1 MVLWFCDIICV
12 FIVPVE
18 FSRIDLLLEGDLG
31 GVYIGLHFP
40 VFPELRKCMMTQ

>member
-31 GVYIGLHFP
+31 GGLHRVAFP
-40 VFPELRKCMMTQ
+40 CLSRA